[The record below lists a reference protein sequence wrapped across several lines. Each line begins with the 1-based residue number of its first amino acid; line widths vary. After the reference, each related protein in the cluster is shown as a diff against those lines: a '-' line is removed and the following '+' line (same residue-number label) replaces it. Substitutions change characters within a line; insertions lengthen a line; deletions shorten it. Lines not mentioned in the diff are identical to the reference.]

1 MQENS
6 SNENTKRTK
15 QEEKIIES
23 VSNYVRFKWGISD
36 WSAKVMVQDIIEQ
49 YIKIKENK
57 W

>member
-15 QEEKIIES
+15 EEEIVES
-23 VSNYVRFKWGISD
+23 IVGYVRFKWGISD
-36 WSAKVMVQDIIEQ
+36 WSARVMVKDIIQQ
-49 YIKIKENK
+49 YVKIKENK